1 MILFYSGFAAMQ
13 LLQRNDTAS
22 LLLAI
27 TVRGAIIQSTRS
39 WHYTLVFL
47 MHQQLPRQLDSRF
60 IHSNG
65 SGRRMCFCV
74 QLISMFFV
82 AGSVKRSVA
91 LCFSCLISFSV
102 VRKHSISSSPLTSSA
117 FCRFS
122 FSPTLHFIVCCFS
135 GALLAVISQKKNIIV
150 VSFSSGSSTPTLCW
164 FYHSAAA
171 SFWSALTA
179 ASGGG
184 SRFA

>member
-74 QLISMFFV
+74 QLDIYVFCCWIGEAISCSLFFLLDFFLRGAQALDFFFSSDLLGV
-82 AGSVKRSVA
+82 LSLLFLPNPPFYCLLFLWRSP
-91 LCFSCLISFSV
+91 CSHFTEKKYYCCLLLFWLFDSN
-102 VRKHSISSSPLTSSA
+102 
-117 FCRFS
+117 
-122 FSPTLHFIVCCFS
+122 
-135 GALLAVISQKKNIIV
+135 ALLVLP
-150 VSFSSGSSTPTLCW
+150 FGC
-164 FYHSAAA
+164 
-171 SFWSALTA
+171 
-179 ASGGG
+179 
-184 SRFA
+184 R